1 VRLVGRVRTPIHSKV
16 QLADRIAP
24 TYLPDLPLP
33 DLPNDALSSQGMNRP
48 YLWLA
53 LLVAVLATVNAN
65 PSGQAAPAKP
75 QKRADAPHLAPFV
88 PTPQEVVDRMLQLAD
103 VKKTD
108 VVYDLGCGD
117 GRIPIT
123 AAKVY
128 GARGVGV
135 DIDPQRI
142 AESNANAKAAG
153 VTHLVTFK
161 LQDALTTD
169 VSEATVL
176 MLYLL
181 SSSNLKLRPI
191 LTKQLKPG
199 TRIVAHNFGMGDW
212 EPDKTD
218 SFTDSAGSRRTLYLW
233 KFDGKVRP

>member
-1 VRLVGRVRTPIHSKV
+1 
-16 QLADRIAP
+16 
-24 TYLPDLPLP
+24 
-33 DLPNDALSSQGMNRP
+33 MNRP
-48 YLWLA
+48 YVWLA
-53 LLVAVLATVNAN
+53 VLLVASTGAVVN
-65 PSGQAAPAKP
+65 PAAVSQP
-75 QKRADAPHLAPFV
+75 QKRVDAPHLAPYV
-88 PTPQEVVDRMLQLAD
+88 PTPQEVVDRMLKLAD

-161 LQDALTTD
+161 LQNALTTD
-169 VSEATVL
+169 VSEASVI

-199 TRIVAHNFGMGDW
+199 SRIVAHNFGMGDW
-212 EPDKTD
+212 EPDQTD
-218 SFTDSAGSRRTLYLW
+218 SFSDSAGSRRTLYLW
-233 KFDGKVRP
+233 KVDGKVRP